1 MNLYSIQFV
10 LFLLI
15 VFICYYTVCKEKQW
29 ICLLAANMVFYFWTG
44 SVNMIFI
51 LVTSVSTWFGSRYF
65 QKCTDDY
72 KKIKK
77 NADISAEEKKRQK
90 KIFDRRKQI
99 FFWGVILLNFGI
111 LGYLK
116 YWKVLTGNTV
126 GLLLPLGISF
136 YTFQSIGYLIDTY
149 NGKYESEGNFFKY
162 LTFVSFFPQLIQGPI
177 NRYDAMG
184 SQISAKHE
192 FEVERTKRALL
203 LIEFGTLKKYVIA
216 NLTAEMV
223 SLLLDKPER
232 NYPGCMIVFG
242 ILLYSLQQYADF
254 SGGIDMVLGVAK
266 LFGIEMKPNFRQ
278 PYFATSLADFW
289 RRWHMSLG
297 NWMRDYV
304 FYPFA
309 LTKPIKN
316 LGKWANKKCGKHI
329 GRVLPAALGNIL
341 VFFLVGLWH
350 GAQWNYI
357 LWGLYN
363 GIVIAISD
371 FLAPVYT
378 WLNVKLHIN
387 TESKMFHLL
396 RIVRTFLIV
405 NIGWYFDR
413 IESMDNLRRYVR
425 NTLFYFEL
433 HRFNPIRVSVFVNI
447 QPRTFKL
454 VLAAGILVLINS
466 ILCENNKDVYELIH
480 RRNVVIRWGIYILM
494 IGLIL
499 MSFTCTNIPG
509 GFMYANF

>member
-1 MNLYSIQFV
+1 MNLYSIQFI

-15 VFICYYTVCKEKQW
+15 ALACYYTVCKEKQW
-29 ICLLAANMVFYFWTG
+29 ICLLVANMMFYFWTG

-51 LVTSVSTWFGSRYF
+51 LVTSVSTWIGSRYF

-90 KIFDRRKQI
+90 KIYDRKKRI
-99 FFWGVILLNFGI
+99 FFWGVICLNFGI

-149 NGKYESEGNFFKY
+149 NGKYESEENFFKY

-177 NRYDAMG
+177 NRYDAME

-203 LIEFGTLKKYVIA
+203 LIGFGTLKKYAIA
-216 NLTAEMV
+216 NLTYEMV

-232 NYPGCMIVFG
+232 NYPGCIIVFG
-242 ILLYSLQQYADF
+242 ILLYSLYQYADF
-254 SGGIDMVLGVAK
+254 SGGIDMVLGVAQ

-289 RRWHMSLG
+289 RRWHISLG
-297 NWMRDYV
+297 SWMRDYV

-316 LGKWANKKCGKHI
+316 LGKWSNKKFGKHI

-363 GIVIAISD
+363 GIVIAVSD
-371 FLAPVYT
+371 CLSPVYA
-378 WLNVKLHIN
+378 WLNKKFRVN
-387 TESKMFHLL
+387 TESKIFRLFQ
-396 RIVRTFLIV
+396 IVRTFLIV

-413 IESMDNLRRYVR
+413 IESMDNLGRYVR
-425 NTLFYFEL
+425 NTLFYF
-433 HRFNPIRVSVFVNI
+433 HAYRFNSIRVDVFVNI
-447 QPRTFKL
+447 HPNAFKIVL
-454 VLAAGILVLINS
+454 VASVMVLINS
-466 ILCENNKDVYELIH
+466 IIREQGKDAYELMH
-480 RRNVVIRWGIYILM
+480 KRNVVIRWGIYFII

-499 MSFTCTNIPG
+499 MSFTCVNIPG

>member
-10 LFLLI
+10 LFLIIAL
-15 VFICYYTVCKEKQW
+15 VCYYTVCKEKQW
-29 ICLLAANMVFYFWTG
+29 ICLLAANLVFYFWTG

-51 LVTSVSTWFGSRYF
+51 LATSVSTWIGSRYF
-65 QKCTDDY
+65 QKCTEDY

-77 NADISAEEKKRQK
+77 DADIAPEEKKRQK

-99 FFWGVILLNFGI
+99 FFWGVICLNFGI

-116 YWKVLTGNTV
+116 YWKVLTGNTA

-177 NRYDAMG
+177 NRYDAMS
-184 SQISAKHE
+184 SQISAKHT

-203 LIEFGTLKKYVIA
+203 QIGFGTLKKYAIA

-232 NYPGCMIVFG
+232 NYPGCIIVFG
-242 ILLYSLQQYADF
+242 ILLYSLYQYADF

-289 RRWHMSLG
+289 RRWHISLG

-316 LGKWANKKCGKHI
+316 LGKWSNKKFGKHI

-363 GIVIAISD
+363 GIVIAASD
-371 FLAPVYT
+371 FLAPVYA
-378 WLNVKLHIN
+378 WLNEKLHIPV
-387 TESKMFHLL
+387 ESKIFHLF
-396 RIVRTFLIV
+396 RIARTFLIV

-413 IESMDNLRRYVR
+413 IESMDNLWRSVR
-425 NTLFYFEL
+425 NTLFYFDI
-433 HRFNPIRVSVFVNI
+433 HRFNSVRVSVFVNI
-447 QPRTFKL
+447 PPRTYII
-454 VLAAGILVLINS
+454 VALAGLIVLINS
-466 ILCENNKDVYELIH
+466 ILCECQKDTYEILH
-480 RRNVVIRWGIYILM
+480 NRNIVLRWGVYLIM
-494 IGLIL
+494 IVLIW
-499 MSFTCTNIPG
+499 MSFTCTSITG

>member
-1 MNLYSIQFV
+1 
-10 LFLLI
+10 
-15 VFICYYTVCKEKQW
+15 
-29 ICLLAANMVFYFWTG
+29 MVFYFWTG
-44 SVNMIFI
+44 SINMIFI
-51 LVTSVSTWFGSRYF
+51 LVTSASTWIGSRYF

-72 KKIKK
+72 KAIKK
-77 NADISAEEKKRQK
+77 NTDITPEEKKRQK
-90 KIFDRRKQI
+90 KMYDRRKQI
-99 FFWGVILLNFGI
+99 FFWGVICLNFGI

-116 YWKVLTGNTV
+116 YWKVLTGSAA

-184 SQISAKHE
+184 SQISAKHT

-203 LIEFGTLKKYVIA
+203 QIGFGTLKKYAIA

-232 NYPGCMIVFG
+232 NYPGCIIVFG

-289 RRWHMSLG
+289 RRWHISLG

-316 LGKWANKKCGKHI
+316 LGKWSNKKFGKHI
-329 GRVLPAALGNIL
+329 GRVLPAALGNVL

-357 LWGLYN
+357 FWGLYN
-363 GIVIAISD
+363 GVVIAVSD
-371 FLAPVYT
+371 FLAPVYA
-378 WLNVKLHIN
+378 WLNAKLHIN
-387 TESKMFHLL
+387 TESKIFHLFQ
-396 RIVRTFLIV
+396 IARTFIVV

-413 IESMDNLRRYVR
+413 IESMDNLWRYVR
-425 NTLFYFEL
+425 NTLFYFGAY
-433 HRFNPIRVSVFVNI
+433 RFNTVRASVFINI
-447 QPRTFKL
+447 PVRTYGVVALASLIVL
-454 VLAAGILVLINS
+454 VNS
-466 ILCENNKDVYELIH
+466 ILCEQDKDVYALIH
-480 RRNVVIRWGIYILM
+480 RKNILVRWGLYLVM
-494 IGLIL
+494 IFLIL
-499 MSFTCTNIPG
+499 MSFTCTTATG

>member
-1 MNLYSIQFV
+1 MNLYSMQFV

-15 VFICYYTVCKEKQW
+15 ALVCYYTICKEKQW
-29 ICLLAANMVFYFWTG
+29 ICLLIANMVFYYWTG
-44 SVNMIFI
+44 SINMIFI
-51 LVTSVSTWFGSRYF
+51 LVTSVSTWLGSQYF
-65 QKCTDDY
+65 KKCNEDF

-77 NADISAEEKKRQK
+77 NADITPEEKKKQK
-90 KIFDRRKQI
+90 QIFAKRKQL

-149 NGKYESEGNFFKY
+149 NDKYEAESNFFKY

-184 SQISAKHE
+184 SQISSKYV
-192 FEVERTKRALL
+192 FEAERTKRALL
-203 LIEFGTLKKYVIA
+203 QIGFGTLKKYAIA
-216 NLTAEMV
+216 NLTYEMV

-232 NYPGCMIVFG
+232 NYPGCIIVFG
-242 ILLYSLQQYADF
+242 ILLYSLYQYADF

-278 PYFATSLADFW
+278 PYFAISLADFW

-316 LGKWANKKCGKHI
+316 LGKWSNKKFGKHI

-363 GIVIAISD
+363 GIVIAFSD
-371 FLAPVYT
+371 FMAPVYA
-378 WLNVKLHIN
+378 WLNEKLHIN
-387 TESKMFHLL
+387 KESFIFRLFQ
-396 RIVRTFLIV
+396 IARTFLIV

-413 IESMDNLRRYVR
+413 IESMDNLVRYVR
-425 NTLFYFEL
+425 NTLFYFDL
-433 HRFNPIRVSVFVNI
+433 HRFNSVRVGTFVNI
-447 QPRTFKL
+447 QPRTFKI
-454 VLAAGILVLINS
+454 VLAASILVLINS
-466 ILCENNKDVYELIH
+466 ILRENNKDVYDILHKTNI
-480 RRNVVIRWGIYILM
+480 VVRWGVYFVI

-499 MSFTCTNIPG
+499 ISFTCMNIPG